1 MFEKIPRNNIP
12 EIIVDEIQQSL
23 LRGDFKPGEQ
33 LPSERALAQM
43 FSVSRSSVREA
54 TKALQYMGLVEVK
67 VGEGCFVK
75 DPAHALADSFKYAC
89 LLRKFS
95 IRESIEAREIL
106 EADTARLAAIRATD
120 RDKEKI
126 VKAFEA
132 GLSCKGDLEC
142 FLQRDF
148 DLHMSVAEATH
159 NGMLVQMIE
168 TIKGTLSEYSHD
180 VLTWPGQVEVTIE
193 CHRKIVQAIL
203 DGEPEQAMDRM
214 IYHLENT
221 KETANMV
228 LVSRLGDEA
237 SSSKDDVGDEDG
249 QR

>member
-54 TKALQYMGLVEVK
+54 MKALQYMGLVEIK
-67 VGEGCFVK
+67 VGEGCFVR
-75 DPAHALADSFKYAC
+75 DPAHALADSFRYAC

-95 IRESIEAREIL
+95 VRESIEAREIL
-106 EADTARLAAIRATD
+106 EAETARLAAVRATD

-126 VKAFEA
+126 VEVFEA
-132 GLSCKGDLEC
+132 GLMCKGDFDC
-142 FLQRDF
+142 FLQKDF

-159 NGMLVQMIE
+159 NGMLVQMIQ

-180 VLTWPGQVEVTIE
+180 VLTWPGQVDVTIE

-203 DGEPEQAMDRM
+203 DGDPEQAMNRM

-228 LVSRLGDEA
+228 LASRLGDDVN
-237 SSSKDDVGDEDG
+237 SSGEEDDEDRQG
-249 QR
+249 

>member
-54 TKALQYMGLVEVK
+54 MKALQYMGLVEIK
-67 VGEGCFVK
+67 VGEGCFVR
-75 DPAHALADSFKYAC
+75 DPAHALADSFRYAC

-95 IRESIEAREIL
+95 VRESIEAREIL
-106 EADTARLAAIRATD
+106 EAETARLAAVRATD

-126 VKAFEA
+126 VEVFEA
-132 GLSCKGDLEC
+132 GLMCKGDFDC
-142 FLQRDF
+142 FLQKDF

-159 NGMLVQMIE
+159 NGMLVQMIQ

-180 VLTWPGQVEVTIE
+180 VLTWPGQVDVTIG

-203 DGEPEQAMDRM
+203 DGDPEQAMDRM

-228 LVSRLGDEA
+228 LASRLGDDVN
-237 SSSKDDVGDEDG
+237 SSGEEDDEDRQG
-249 QR
+249 